1 MLSCL
6 VDNVVAAPP
15 PPYRASTAVADDA
28 VRVVMEAIDAL
39 QIGDR
44 LLALRSV
51 AGLVG
56 SRRAGTVLA
65 ARSRGMSWGEI
76 ADRLGTSRQAVWK
89 RFSPEEGDT
98 TIPYGVARQ
107 ASIGSRRVPA
117 RHALRTYSSCASY
130 KAVTTLPRL
139 EVAP

>member
-1 MLSCL
+1 MIGS
-6 VDNVVAAPP
+6 PP
-15 PPYRASTAVADDA
+15 PPYHASTALADGT

-39 QIGDR
+39 PVGDR
-44 LLALRSV
+44 LLALRAI

-65 ARSRGMSWGEI
+65 ARSQGMSWGEI

-89 RFSPEEGDT
+89 RFGPEEVDT
-98 TIPYGVARQ
+98 TIHGGRAQQSSAGNWPA
-107 ASIGSRRVPA
+107 PA
-117 RHALRTYSSCASY
+117 RNALRTYSSCASY
-130 KAVTTLPRL
+130 KAVTTRPPS

>member
-1 MLSCL
+1 
-6 VDNVVAAPP
+6 
-15 PPYRASTAVADDA
+15 
-28 VRVVMEAIDAL
+28 MEAIDAL

-76 ADRLGTSRQAVWK
+76 ADRLGTSRQAV
-89 RFSPEEGDT
+89 
-98 TIPYGVARQ
+98 
-107 ASIGSRRVPA
+107 
-117 RHALRTYSSCASY
+117 
-130 KAVTTLPRL
+130 
-139 EVAP
+139 

>member
-15 PPYRASTAVADDA
+15 SPCRASTAVADDA

-76 ADRLGTSRQAVWK
+76 ADRLGTSRQAV
-89 RFSPEEGDT
+89 
-98 TIPYGVARQ
+98 
-107 ASIGSRRVPA
+107 
-117 RHALRTYSSCASY
+117 
-130 KAVTTLPRL
+130 
-139 EVAP
+139 

>member
-1 MLSCL
+1 MMSGI
-6 VDNVVAAPP
+6 VDRMVGSPP
-15 PPYRASTAVADDA
+15 PPYRASTALADDA

-51 AGLVG
+51 AGLGG

-65 ARSRGMSWGEI
+65 ARSRGMSWGES
-76 ADRLGTSRQAVWK
+76 ADRLGTARQAGWK
-89 RFSPEEGDT
+89 RFGPEELE
-98 TIPYGVARQ
+98 PP
-107 ASIGSRRVPA
+107 S
-117 RHALRTYSSCASY
+117 LRTYSSCASY
-130 KAVTTLPRL
+130 KAVTTRPPL

>member
-1 MLSCL
+1 
-6 VDNVVAAPP
+6 
-15 PPYRASTAVADDA
+15 
-28 VRVVMEAIDAL
+28 METIDAL
-39 QIGDR
+39 SVGDR
-44 LLALRSV
+44 LLALRSI

-89 RFSPEEGDT
+89 RFGPEELE
-98 TIPYGVARQ
+98 PP
-107 ASIGSRRVPA
+107 SR
-117 RHALRTYSSCASY
+117 RTYSSCASY
-130 KAVTTLPRL
+130 KAVTTRPPL

>member
-1 MLSCL
+1 MMSGI
-6 VDNVVAAPP
+6 VDRMVGSPP
-15 PPYRASTAVADDA
+15 PPYRASTALADDA

-89 RFSPEEGDT
+89 RFGPEELE
-98 TIPYGVARQ
+98 PP
-107 ASIGSRRVPA
+107 S
-117 RHALRTYSSCASY
+117 LRTYSSCASY
-130 KAVTTLPRL
+130 KAVTTRPPL

>member
-1 MLSCL
+1 LSCI
-6 VDNVVAAPP
+6 VDSVVAAPP
-15 PPYRASTAVADDA
+15 PPYRVSTALADDA
-28 VRVVMEAIDAL
+28 VRVVMETIDAL
-39 QIGDR
+39 SVGDR

-89 RFSPEEGDT
+89 RFAPEEGDT
-98 TIPYGVARQ
+98 TLPNGVARQ
-107 ASIGSRRVPA
+107 SSIGSRRVPA

-130 KAVTTLPRL
+130 KAVTTHLPL